1 MYYINNKLFIK
12 KRNNDMAKKIEISS
26 EMIQEMIRKAINEQ
40 KVQKQPKQVKL
51 NEEQLR
57 EFVSYSVARILKE
70 ELSRNDNK
78 AIKVHFGKDNKR
90 ERTPEDDERD
100 AHMFDDDYWVNKM
113 KEREGKDKEEEE
125 GDEDIAGI

>member
-40 KVQKQPKQVKL
+40 KVQSQPKQVKL

-57 EFVSYSVARILKE
+57 EFVSYSVARILRE
-70 ELSRNDNK
+70 ELDRKDNK

-113 KEREGKDKEEEE
+113 KGKEGEDEEEKEE
-125 GDEDIAGI
+125 DEDIAGI